1 MFGIANQML
10 AVIAL
15 AVVTT
20 VMFNAGRGRYAAL
33 TILPMLFV
41 IATTMTAGVRMV
53 SGPFWNGLVG
63 GLTSH
68 NYPIA
73 TKWGLN
79 LLATVFMIAAV
90 LLIVAEAVTKWNR
103 GQGRRAES
111 GEQVT
116 NPAASE
122 D

>member
-1 MFGIANQML
+1 MA
-10 AVIAL
+10 
-15 AVVTT
+15 
-20 VMFNAGRGRYAAL
+20 
-33 TILPMLFV
+33 
-41 IATTMTAGVRMV
+41 

-73 TKWGLN
+73 IKWGLN

-90 LLIVAEAVTKWNR
+90 LLIVAEAVTKWGSR
-103 GQGRRAES
+103 GQGS
-111 GEQVT
+111 GVRGQGD

-122 D
+122 E